1 MYPLY
6 TEHCLRMFQCTQK
19 ALLIFFILL
28 VVLLCY
34 CQIFISNPND
44 TQEYV
49 TIRKGD
55 KFPPSLSA
63 YNSESS
69 SSSSPD
75 VSKSS
80 PSRLPSS
87 PSNSEALLSLSTHDW
102 KAPPSSP
109 PSLPSPPS
117 SFQHTSEPSHVVSL
131 PNKNCIVKNNMT
143 NELPKC
149 VMDNIKTFVFF
160 VGIGR
165 SGHSIIGSLLDS
177 HPHMVVAHESNLFF
191 RLAHGQLSLTKPV
204 IFNDLWKNTRDSILD
219 NGLRAKST
227 NGKGYTLF
235 IDDLYQGRYVD
246 YIEVIGDKKGRG
258 TTEILDRQPDKW
270 LHIYNT
276 LKSHVTTMKG
286 IHVIR
291 NPYDN
296 IATLAFFEFD
306 NVTKENFGDIKN
318 SNKTF
323 KFESHVITDVINAY
337 FRLQRAIQKGIRT
350 YNLDIIVIHN
360 KNVILEPKNTL
371 IKLCNFLQVTCSNE
385 YLQICTNKIY
395 KAESKTRHMIEW
407 TTEQLR
413 VIQQNIDK
421 FSWFEGYNFNSL

>member
-1 MYPLY
+1 
-6 TEHCLRMFQCTQK
+6 
-19 ALLIFFILL
+19 
-28 VVLLCY
+28 
-34 CQIFISNPND
+34 
-44 TQEYV
+44 
-49 TIRKGD
+49 
-55 KFPPSLSA
+55 
-63 YNSESS
+63 
-69 SSSSPD
+69 
-75 VSKSS
+75 
-80 PSRLPSS
+80 
-87 PSNSEALLSLSTHDW
+87 
-102 KAPPSSP
+102 
-109 PSLPSPPS
+109 
-117 SFQHTSEPSHVVSL
+117 
-131 PNKNCIVKNNMT
+131 
-143 NELPKC
+143 
-149 VMDNIKTFVFF
+149 
-160 VGIGR
+160 
-165 SGHSIIGSLLDS
+165 
-177 HPHMVVAHESNLFF
+177 
-191 RLAHGQLSLTKPV
+191 
-204 IFNDLWKNTRDSILD
+204 
-219 NGLRAKST
+219 
-227 NGKGYTLF
+227 
-235 IDDLYQGRYVD
+235 
-246 YIEVIGDKKGRG
+246 
-258 TTEILDRQPDKW
+258 
-270 LHIYNT
+270 
-276 LKSHVTTMKG
+276 MKG